1 MVQESEL
8 ITLLLSLVVT
18 IFFIVILGK
27 KLFLYKFHL
36 FSVGILF
43 VLISQLSTIIEG
55 FYFESFFNF
64 LEHSGYVIASVCFII
79 YFRNLSKA

>member
-1 MVQESEL
+1 MIQESEI

-18 IFFIVILGK
+18 IFFIIILGK
-27 KLFLYKFHL
+27 KLLLYKFFWLSIGVL
-36 FSVGILF
+36 FTI
-43 VLISQLSTIIEG
+43 ISQTSTVIEG

-64 LEHSGYVIASVCFII
+64 LEHSGYAIASVCFIV